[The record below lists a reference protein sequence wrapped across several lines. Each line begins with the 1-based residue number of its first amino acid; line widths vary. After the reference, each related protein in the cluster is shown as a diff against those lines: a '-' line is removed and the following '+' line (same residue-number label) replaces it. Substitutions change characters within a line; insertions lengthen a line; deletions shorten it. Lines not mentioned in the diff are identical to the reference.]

1 MKEFFLKRTIMKID
15 SKKSVQQDSR
25 PIDVRIM
32 AVYDELTASER
43 RLAAVVMEA
52 QSSLASFTA
61 GELATKAEISNAT
74 AARFFKRLGYAS
86 YNDARLRARQAEDWG
101 SPLYELTGTGK
112 KRLAPGDFG
121 LHIAQDLQ
129 NLTRTAETLSESE
142 LDHAARILTDASRV
156 WVLGFRNS
164 MALAQYARG
173 LLVHVKPDV
182 HLLPLAGMSMGE
194 ELAGVADT
202 DAFLVI
208 GFRRRPA
215 LLREIMSVAKDAG
228 ATSVLI
234 ADLTAART
242 AQLATVTLRCHNRGH
257 SMFDSYAAPVSVIN
271 YLCSTVSQMLGEA
284 ALRRLAEIERLHER
298 LDHLVGPAR
307 ARRAAERLAAE
318 K

>member
-1 MKEFFLKRTIMKID
+1 MKIG

-32 AVYDELTASER
+32 AIYDELTMSER

-86 YNDARLRARQAEDWG
+86 YNDARRRARQAQDWG

-129 NLTRTAETLSESE
+129 NLTRTAEMLSERE
-142 LDHAARILTDASRV
+142 LDCAARILTEASRV

-164 MALAQYARG
+164 MALAHYARG
-173 LLVHVKPDV
+173 LLVQVKPNV

-194 ELAGVADT
+194 ELAGVAHT

-208 GFRRRPA
+208 GFRRRPT
-215 LLREIMSVAKDAG
+215 LLREIMSVAKEAG
-228 ATSVLI
+228 AASVLI

-307 ARRAAERLAAE
+307 ARRAP
-318 K
+318 KD

>member
-1 MKEFFLKRTIMKID
+1 MKMD
-15 SKKSVQQDSR
+15 SRKSVQQDGR
-25 PIDVRIM
+25 PIDARIM
-32 AVYDELTASER
+32 AIYDELTASER
-43 RLAAVVMEA
+43 RLAAVVMET
-52 QSSLASFTA
+52 QSNLASFTA
-61 GELATKAEISNAT
+61 GELASKAEISNAT
-74 AARFFKRLGYAS
+74 AARFFKRLGYVS
-86 YNDARLRARQAEDWG
+86 YNDARLRARRTEDWG

-129 NLTRTAETLSESE
+129 NLTRTAETLNEDE
-142 LDHAARILTDASRV
+142 LDRAARILAKVSRI

-164 MALAQYARG
+164 MALAHYARG

-194 ELAGVADT
+194 ELAGIAKT
-202 DAFLVI
+202 DAFLII

-215 LLREIMSVAKDAG
+215 LLREIMSIAKDAG
-228 ATSVLI
+228 APSVLI

-271 YLCSTVSQMLGEA
+271 YLCSSVSQIVGEA
-284 ALRRLAEIERLHER
+284 ALQRLAEIERLHER
-298 LDHLVGPAR
+298 LDQLVGPAR
-307 ARRAAERLAAE
+307 ARKTLKE
-318 K
+318 

>member
-1 MKEFFLKRTIMKID
+1 MKID